1 MTAVQPSS
9 DLSAAAQASAV
20 QPSAPRLPASR
31 QALEIARQARDPR
44 FDGRFFIG
52 VTTTGI
58 YCRPVCRVR
67 LPKPENV
74 EFYPS
79 AAAAGAAGFR
89 PCLRCRPEAA
99 PGTPAWSGTSTTVS
113 RGLKLIGAGALDG
126 AGVEALSVRLG
137 VSSRHLSRLF
147 HQHLGASPI
156 AVAQTRRLQIAR
168 TLLDQ
173 TPLEITQ
180 IALLAGYGSV
190 RRFNAHFLQVYRRP
204 PAALR
209 RAARAPGAEGFSLR
223 LAYRPPFDFAGILA
237 FLAMRAIPG
246 VEHVDSTRY
255 ARSIVVDGEPG
266 YVSVTNDNLDHTL
279 VCNIKLANPAG
290 LMRAGQRIRALF
302 DLNADPLDVNQC
314 LQQDPLLAPLLADN
328 PGQRVPGGWDPFE
341 IAVRAIVG
349 QQISVKGATTVMGQ
363 LARDYGV
370 VVDGVLYF
378 PTPAQL
384 AQLVPADMPMP
395 QARARAIQALAL
407 AVANGEIN
415 FAAFNDAQELV
426 DVLTRIKGIGG
437 WTARYVAMRALNDPD
452 AFLHDDLVLVRVA
465 RQYLG
470 LADSQALLAHS
481 LRWQPWRAYAGMH
494 LWRHASTVP
503 KVLATANSPARMAGK
518 NRVKPV

>member
-1 MTAVQPSS
+1 M
-9 DLSAAAQASAV
+9 AAAQSSATQSATV
-20 QPSAPRLPASR
+20 QSSVTRPSASH

-89 PCLRCRPEAA
+89 PCMRCRPEAA

-113 RGLKLIGAGALDG
+113 RGLKLISEGALDQ
-126 AGVEALSVRLG
+126 AGVESLSARLG
-137 VSSRHLSRLF
+137 VTSRHLSRLF
-147 HQHLGASPI
+147 RQHLGASPI
-156 AVAQTRRLQIAR
+156 AVAQTRRLQTAR

-190 RRFNAHFLQVYRRP
+190 RRFNAHFLQVYQRP
-204 PAALR
+204 PSALR
-209 RAARAPGAEGFSLR
+209 RSASEVTTEGFNLR

-237 FLAMRAIPG
+237 FLAMRGIPG
-246 VEHVDSTRY
+246 VEQVDDKSYSR
-255 ARSIVVDGEPG
+255 AIMVDGQPG
-266 YVSVTNDNLDHTL
+266 FFTVTNDSQAHTL
-279 VCNIKLANPAG
+279 VCSIKLANPAG
-290 LMRAGQRIRALF
+290 LMRVGQRIKALF

-314 LQQDPLLAPLLADN
+314 LQQDPLLAPLVAAN

-349 QQISVKGATTVMGQ
+349 QQISVKGATTVMGR
-363 LARDYGV
+363 LARDYGSV
-370 VVDGVLYF
+370 VAGVQYF

-384 AQLVPADMPMP
+384 AELVPADMPMP

-407 AVANGEIN
+407 AVANGEID
-415 FAAFNDAQELV
+415 FAAFNDADELI

-465 RQYLG
+465 RQHFG

-494 LWRHASTVP
+494 LWRYSATV
-503 KVLATANSPARMAGK
+503 ATAETAVANAP
-518 NRVKPV
+518 KPIRKDQ